1 MCEKYDSGV
10 LHPSE
15 VLEMFRKLDVVDKEK
30 FLEMLSNENGVSSVM
45 VPTGEVVEWLDE
57 NIHPYHL
64 IECDNEECDC
74 WMKDNM
80 VESFRKAF
88 GG

>member
-1 MCEKYDSGV
+1 MCEKYESGV

-15 VLEMFRKLDVVDKEK
+15 VLEMFRQLDVVDKEK

-45 VPTGEVVEWLDE
+45 APTGEVAEWLDE
-57 NIHPYHL
+57 NVYRFVEGESEGDRL
-64 IECDNEECDC
+64 
-74 WMKDNM
+74 

-88 GG
+88 CE